1 MHPPICE
8 ALHKQKQSQG
18 VGRPM
23 SSQICDP
30 DTSGGR
36 EQGKAIGH
44 CAHKQAISSADAV
57 LRYLLK
63 YADVGAGEAL
73 GLARYGEVGKVIG
86 KRAGFTQKLSLPSG

>member
-1 MHPPICE
+1 MLALQPLKTGPVLLNFSMHPPICE

-44 CAHKQAISSADAV
+44 CAHKQANSSSDAV

-63 YADVGAGEAL
+63 YVEIEAGEAL
-73 GLARYGEVGKVIG
+73 GRASFGE
-86 KRAGFTQKLSLPSG
+86 AG

>member
-1 MHPPICE
+1 
-8 ALHKQKQSQG
+8 
-18 VGRPM
+18 M

-44 CAHKQAISSADAV
+44 CAHKQANSSADAV

-63 YADVGAGEAL
+63 YVEIDAGEAL
-73 GLARYGEVGKVIG
+73 GLARFGEAGKVFG
-86 KRAGFTQKLSLPSG
+86 KLADLHRTFGKMSK